1 MRNLLLTAT
10 LALVALPAAS
20 RAADAVALLP
30 ATGSNVHE
38 GHLAAATD
46 VLRGHLERTGRFVV
60 AIVPSPAPAG
70 QEASAQQA
78 GEAARSAGAA
88 IAVTVRVARLGATA
102 SVRLGAYRPDG
113 SAAHLDELSAS
124 GPDDLDPVLRR
135 LALGL
140 AQGRPARL
148 LAEIDS
154 VTEKESDPYL
164 KYVATNVFGLRLGN
178 AFLMNRASP
187 AGTTHSA
194 AGGGVFWLYDARSF
208 LADLSFDL
216 HGGEDD
222 RLVAIGIGFYRP
234 LSTANFSPYL
244 GGGVAYEWV
253 STGGD
258 GAAGLA
264 LRAAGGAI
272 FGRLSTVQIRMEVGY
287 SVGLFSEEVGGGN
300 GRVPH
305 GPVLSVGLGY

>member
-1 MRNLLLTAT
+1 MRHLLLAAS
-10 LALVALPAAS
+10 LALAVLPAAP
-20 RAADAVALLP
+20 RAADAIALLP

-38 GHLAAATD
+38 GHLSAATD

-60 AIVPSPAPAG
+60 TLVPSPAPAG
-70 QEASAQQA
+70 QEASALQA
-78 GEAARSAGAA
+78 GEVARASGTSL
-88 IAVTVRVARLGATA
+88 AVSVRVARLGATA

-113 SAAHLDELSAS
+113 SAAHLDELSAA

-140 AQGRPARL
+140 AEGRPARL

-178 AFLMNRASP
+178 AFLMNRAFP
-187 AGTTHSA
+187 AGTMHSA
-194 AGGGVFWLYDARSF
+194 AGGGIFWLYDARSF
-208 LADLSFDL
+208 LADLAFDL

-222 RLVAIGIGFYRP
+222 RLVSLGIGFYRP
-234 LSTANFSPYL
+234 LSTANFAPYV
-244 GGGVAYEWV
+244 GGGVAYQWV

-258 GAAGLA
+258 GASGLA
-264 LRAAGGAI
+264 LKAAGGAV

-287 SVGLFSEEVGGGN
+287 AIGLFQEEVGGRD

-305 GPVLSVGLGY
+305 GPLLSVGLGY

>member
-1 MRNLLLTAT
+1 MRKPLLLAV
-10 LALVALPAAS
+10 LALLAVPAAP
-20 RAADAVALLP
+20 RAADVVALLP

-46 VLRGHLERTGRFVV
+46 VLRGHLERTGRFLVTL
-60 AIVPSPAPAG
+60 VPSPVPAG
-70 QEASAQQA
+70 QEASAIQA
-78 GEAARSAGAA
+78 GEAARGAGAA
-88 IAVTVRVARLGATA
+88 IAVSLRVARLGANA

-113 SAAHLDELSAS
+113 TAAHLDELSAS

-140 AQGRPARL
+140 AEGRPARL

-164 KYVATNVFGLRLGN
+164 KYVATNVFGLRLGS
-178 AFLMNRASP
+178 AFLMNRAAP

-194 AGGGVFWLYDARSF
+194 AGGGIFWLYDARSF

-216 HGGEDD
+216 HGGDDD
-222 RLVAIGIGFYRP
+222 RLASVGIGLYRP
-234 LSTANFSPYL
+234 LSTANFSPYV
-244 GGGVAYEWV
+244 GGGVAYQWV

-258 GAAGLA
+258 GASGLA
-264 LRAAGGAI
+264 LRAAGGAV
-272 FGRLSTVQIRMEVGY
+272 FGRLSTVQIRMELGY
-287 SVGLFSEEVGGGN
+287 SVGLFTEEVGGLD
-300 GRVPH
+300 GRIPH